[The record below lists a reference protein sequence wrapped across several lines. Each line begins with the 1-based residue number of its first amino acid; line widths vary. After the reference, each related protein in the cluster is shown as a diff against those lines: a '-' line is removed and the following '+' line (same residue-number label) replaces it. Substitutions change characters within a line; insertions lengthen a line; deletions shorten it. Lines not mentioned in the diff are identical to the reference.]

1 MAVVSASERIDE
13 AIRIAGRLAALIG
26 LAGTVFIFIGI
37 ALKPV
42 LPGGLPRG
50 LPGQLLFQLI
60 ITFALA
66 VAHLAAGILFDRGDW
81 RITGVA
87 SEGWRPLGLLVGAG
101 TGLAAVAVPAGLL
114 LGTGLAALDPTGGA
128 RGVAAADLALAL
140 LALTA
145 AEELAVRGYLVGLLE
160 ARWGDAAALV
170 ASALGSIVVL
180 LMRDGVVTPASIVA
194 VGALGACLGAL
205 RVVTGGIAAGFV
217 AHYVI
222 EVTQAFAFDVAPLA
236 TGPGFPLDPRWHGV
250 GPAWLSGGSAGSG
263 AGLVAAATLGAVTFL
278 LFRARRRLGPGA
290 AHA

>member
-1 MAVVSASERIDE
+1 MAVVTASERIDE

-114 LGTGLAALDPTGGA
+114 LGTGHAASPPRTS
-128 RGVAAADLALAL
+128 
-140 LALTA
+140 
-145 AEELAVRGYLVGLLE
+145 
-160 ARWGDAAALV
+160 RW
-170 ASALGSIVVL
+170 
-180 LMRDGVVTPASIVA
+180 R
-194 VGALGACLGAL
+194 CW
-205 RVVTGGIAAGFV
+205 R
-217 AHYVI
+217 
-222 EVTQAFAFDVAPLA
+222 
-236 TGPGFPLDPRWHGV
+236 
-250 GPAWLSGGSAGSG
+250 
-263 AGLVAAATLGAVTFL
+263 
-278 LFRARRRLGPGA
+278 
-290 AHA
+290 